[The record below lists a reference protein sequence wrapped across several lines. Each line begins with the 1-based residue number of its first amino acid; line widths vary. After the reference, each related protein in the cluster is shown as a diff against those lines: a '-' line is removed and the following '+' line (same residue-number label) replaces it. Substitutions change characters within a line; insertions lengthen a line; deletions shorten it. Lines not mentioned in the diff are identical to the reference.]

1 MEARSCSRGEAG
13 GERAA
18 ALRQVQRQVTS
29 NAHKENSPSKP
40 MLEEATFQALRGRI
54 SAASGLYIPSDENAR
69 YLLERRLAPRL
80 RQRGVTSYA
89 DYVAAIDQ
97 AEFDA
102 VLDVIAVHETYFFRE
117 KRQLDIFTQRIIPA
131 LGREQRPLKIWSAGC
146 STGEEAYTIAML
158 FAEGGLL
165 DDGRVQILGS
175 DLSNRVIAS
184 GQRAVYGASSF
195 RTTEASFKAKY
206 FREETRGVWRAI
218 EPLRTAVCFKQANLV
233 GFNSSPVQPCFSGFD
248 EFDVIFCRNVL
259 MHFDDAAA
267 RQTLRAIYSMLRPGG
282 YLLVGHAESLLP
294 QGLGFTAVQ
303 INRELVHRK

>member
-1 MEARSCSRGEAG
+1 M
-13 GERAA
+13 
-18 ALRQVQRQVTS
+18 TS
-29 NAHKENSPSKP
+29 KAHTEDRPLEP
-40 MLEEATFQALRGRI
+40 WLEEATFQVLRRRI

-80 RQRGVTSYA
+80 RLRGVTSYA
-89 DYVAAIDQ
+89 DYAAAIDQ
-97 AEFDA
+97 NEFDA

-117 KRQLDIFTQRIIPA
+117 KRQLDIFAQRIIPEFE
-131 LGREQRPLKIWSAGC
+131 RQQRPLKIWSAGC

-158 FAEGGLL
+158 FAESGLL
-165 DDGRVQILGS
+165 ENGRVQILGS

-184 GQRAVYGASSF
+184 GQRAIYSASSF

-206 FREETRGVWRAI
+206 FHEETRGVWRAI
-218 EPLRTAVCFKQANLV
+218 EPLRAAVCFKQANLI
-233 GFNSSPVQPCFSGFD
+233 GLNSSVAQNRFSGFD

-259 MHFDDAAA
+259 MHFDDQAAH
-267 RQTLRAIYSMLRPGG
+267 QTLHAIYSLLRPGG